1 MLVKFCETPKSRSEM
16 QKHIDILNR
25 SSFREYY
32 LKPLL
37 DSGNLF
43 MIKPDTSSSKYQ
55 KYVNSVNYIDD

>member
-25 SSFREYY
+25 SFFSEYY

-37 DSGNLF
+37 DSGKLF
-43 MIKPDTSSSKYQ
+43 MIKPDTPSSKYQ